1 MSRLG
6 FLRRYLDDA
15 GEPAECELCA
25 GPLEHEH
32 RHVVEV
38 RARRILCA
46 CDPCAL
52 LFAGPSTR
60 RFRTI
65 PEHVRRETPFTA
77 QEAWDALGL
86 ADGSF
91 VLFGSGDQRWIA
103 VEPCA
108 TGGAERVL
116 DPVRW
121 HAVWTRS
128 ELARAVASD
137 VEALIVRRGRQVEAF
152 AAPVDRCYGLTG
164 AMRRRWHGEDGGADA
179 RAALETFFEALGRD
193 SEPLPTHQEQEDRP

>member
-25 GPLEHEH
+25 GPLEREH

-52 LFAGPSTR
+52 LFDEASTR

-65 PEHVRRETPFTA
+65 PEHVRRETPFGA
-77 QEAWDALGL
+77 YEAWNALGL
-86 ADGSF
+86 AEGSF
-91 VLFGSGDQRWIA
+91 VLFGSSEQHWIA
-103 VEPCA
+103 VEPGVSGA
-108 TGGAERVL
+108 AERVL
-116 DPVRW
+116 DPVSW

-128 ELARAVASD
+128 ELARAMASD
-137 VEALIVRRGRQVEAF
+137 VEALIVRRDRRAEAF
-152 AAPVDRCYGLTG
+152 AAPIDRCYALTG
-164 AMRRRWHGEDGGADA
+164 AMRRHWQGEDGGNDV
-179 RAALETFFEALGRD
+179 RATLVAFFEGLGRD
-193 SEPLPTHQEQEDRP
+193 SEPLTMHEEDRR